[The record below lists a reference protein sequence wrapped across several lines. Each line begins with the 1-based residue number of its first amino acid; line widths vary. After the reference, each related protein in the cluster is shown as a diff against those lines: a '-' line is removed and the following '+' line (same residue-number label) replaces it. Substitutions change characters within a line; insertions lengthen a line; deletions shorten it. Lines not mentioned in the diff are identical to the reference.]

1 MAVEYHWFGGAAKK
15 IERALLCW
23 VETTCRLL
31 VVHEN
36 DVSEWLLHPLGRV
49 GLMSSAHSSDRSTAL
64 DFASAVR
71 VIGAT
76 LQRMGFSA
84 PVFRS
89 PPRILGVDRSIRR
102 RTGGDAGASAVVAV
116 RVKDRPWPAVVADLV
131 EGVVAVNSL
140 ASPEADRVRAA
151 LWAELE
157 PLCAV
162 SATTGRRV
170 A

>member
-1 MAVEYHWFGGAAKK
+1 
-15 IERALLCW
+15 
-23 VETTCRLL
+23 
-31 VVHEN
+31 
-36 DVSEWLLHPLGRV
+36 
-49 GLMSSAHSSDRSTAL
+49 MSSTHSSDRSTAL

-76 LQRMGFSA
+76 LHRMGFSA

-89 PPRILGVDRSIRR
+89 PPRIVGVDRSIRR
-102 RTGGDAGASAVVAV
+102 RTSEGASEGASASAVVAV

-131 EGVVAVNSL
+131 EGAVAVHSL
-140 ASPEADRVRAA
+140 LSPEADRVRAA

-162 SATTGRRV
+162 SATTDRRV

>member
-1 MAVEYHWFGGAAKK
+1 
-15 IERALLCW
+15 
-23 VETTCRLL
+23 
-31 VVHEN
+31 
-36 DVSEWLLHPLGRV
+36 
-49 GLMSSAHSSDRSTAL
+49 MSLAHSSDRSTAL

-89 PPRILGVDRSIRR
+89 PPRIVGVDRSIRR
-102 RTGGDAGASAVVAV
+102 RTLEGVGTCAVVAV
-116 RVKDRPWPAVVADLV
+116 RVKDRPWHAVVADLV
-131 EGVVAVNSL
+131 EGSVAVHSL
-140 ASPEADRVRAA
+140 VSPEADRVRGA

-157 PLCAV
+157 PLCTV
-162 SATTGRRV
+162 SINTDRHV